1 MTERKPRKS
10 KFDQNI
16 YGDSNDYADVIG
28 EVDDRQAQMEAKLL
42 EKRRETANKGQLIE
56 ETKMEGG

>member
-1 MTERKPRKS
+1 MTERKAKKT

-16 YGDSNDYADVIG
+16 YGDSNDYADGIVD
-28 EVDDRQAQMEAKLL
+28 EVDDRQAEMEAKLVKL
-42 EKRRETANKGQLIE
+42 RETANKNQLIE